1 MTGPPSHVGFVGLGS
16 MGSALARRLAG
27 SGEVNLTVFDLD
39 DSRCRELA
47 AAGAVIAESPL
58 DLAKVSDVVLT
69 CLPTSQHVEAVV
81 FNESGLADGLAE
93 GGLLVDCTSGH
104 PGLTRAIGARLAE
117 RGVAMVDAPVSG
129 GPQGADAGTI
139 ALLAGGTAADVTRAT
154 TVLSLIS
161 PNVHHVGGLGAGHT
175 VKLLNN
181 ILAAGHRMLAF
192 ETAAVAA
199 ANGVDPRTFID
210 AVNISSGH
218 SNATQVTMPRHVF
231 GEHLEQGFSLGLM
244 AKDVSQ
250 GCTLYG
256 PELDELSLAQQVEA
270 RLRAAVRRFGPD
282 VDINCTLEIYEQAV
296 GRTVA
301 TSKRDRA

>member
-1 MTGPPSHVGFVGLGS
+1 MTAPPSHVGFVGLGS
-16 MGSALARRLAG
+16 MGSALARRLAAAN
-27 SGEVNLTVFDLD
+27 EMTLTVFDLD

-47 AAGAVIAESPL
+47 AAGAVIAESPR

-69 CLPTSQHVEAVV
+69 CLPTSQHVESVV

-104 PGLTRAIGARLAE
+104 PRLTRAIGAKLAA

-129 GPQGADAGTI
+129 GPQGAEAGTI
-139 ALLAGGTAADVTRAT
+139 ALLAGGTATDVARAS

-161 PNVHHVGGLGAGHT
+161 PNVRHVGDLGAGHT

-181 ILAAGHRMLAF
+181 VLAAGHRMLAF

-199 ANGVDPRTFID
+199 ASGVDPRTFIE
-210 AVNISSGH
+210 AVNISSGR
-218 SNATQVTMPRHVF
+218 SNATQVTMPRHGF
-231 GEHLEQGFSLGLM
+231 GEHLDQGFSLGLM

-256 PELDELSLAQQVEA
+256 PELDEISLAQEVEA
-270 RLRAAVRRFGPD
+270 RLRAAVNRFGPD
-282 VDINCTLEIYEQAV
+282 VDINRTLQIYEEAV

-301 TSKRDRA
+301 TSERDGA